1 MTISEAQRRAQD
13 KYEKKRAG
21 RAVLVRLTAA
31 EIAAID
37 AHRGDDSRAEFV
49 RKRIK
54 LGRLT
59 AQT

>member
-1 MTISEAQRRAQD
+1 MTMSDAQRRAQN
-13 KYEKKRAG
+13 KYERKRAG
-21 RAVLVRLTAA
+21 RAVLVRLTEA
-31 EIAAID
+31 EIVAID